1 MKPSLIK
8 LLKTF
13 VMLKSIP
20 RKKLINFMQKILI
33 LLTIL
38 LTTSCCNRYKTSL
51 SQEQVANLANTLP
64 DYPKL
69 NTFTIKEQEYI
80 AGIPSPLKIY
90 ITEVVAI
97 TKCIKNN
104 KCKN

>member
-1 MKPSLIK
+1 MNQSLIK

-13 VMLKSIP
+13 AKLKSIP
-20 RKKLINFMQKILI
+20 KEKLIIIMQK
-33 LLTIL
+33 LTIL
-38 LTTSCCNRYKTSL
+38 LLILMTTSCCNRYKTSL

-80 AGIPSPLKIY
+80 AGIPAPLKIY
-90 ITEVVAI
+90 ITEVVEI
-97 TKCIKNN
+97 TKCIKNQ